1 MIHYVFKVLPK
12 QGGLGGSHYC
22 EKNSFSPFFRL
33 EDEFLEC
40 EDHVA
45 RGNHLSVTTIGTRY
59 QPYLDFL
66 DGTTD
71 LEEHL
76 FARHLG
82 DPYHQGQTEVEGLRM
97 PDDYRVT
104 TRGHGGLELP
114 YMMGG
119 SKVSHI
125 NSLSSRP
132 RYSSNVLLMMLS
144 RPTVHSSVFMN
155 LSNISSMMILVF

>member
-114 YMMGG
+114 YIIRVFPHFLDGRLQG
-119 SKVSHI
+119 VTYK
-125 NSLSSRP
+125 
-132 RYSSNVLLMMLS
+132 LL
-144 RPTVHSSVFMN
+144 
-155 LSNISSMMILVF
+155 ILTTQVPVDRLCTLLFL